1 MESAE
6 GTQRPTKAQTRNTLE
21 DRLRHYTDID
31 PFCANTGL
39 PVIVCVEEAVI
50 WPRVSIIILNWN
62 GWRDTIECLESVYHV
77 TYANYDV
84 VVVDNGSEDESI
96 EKLRDYCEGNL
107 RVESAR
113 CEYSH
118 DNKPIT
124 LTEYTEEQARDGKQI
139 GKSPPDSPSQ
149 SRLILIENQ
158 SNYGFSGGNNIGIM
172 FALKAL
178 GPDYVLLL
186 NNDVIVGPAFLSRL
200 VEVSESDAKIGIA
213 GPRIYNYSHV
223 DKIAFAGGRIN
234 LWLGQSHHVGL
245 NETDEGKHSKVAE
258 VDYIEGSCLLVKTKV
273 VEDVGMFDSA
283 YVSYWEDTD
292 WCIRANRAGYKVVYV
307 PTAQIWHKESST
319 SAGPI
324 KVYYFTRNR
333 FLFMKKHA
341 SALQI
346 TSFMIAYF
354 AIVIWYRIFVFLFYY
369 RRPNLLKPFFRAIK
383 DGISEI
389 CKRRGT

>member
-1 MESAE
+1 M
-6 GTQRPTKAQTRNTLE
+6 
-21 DRLRHYTDID
+21 
-31 PFCANTGL
+31 
-39 PVIVCVEEAVI
+39 I

-62 GWRDTIECLESVYHV
+62 SWRDTIECLESVYHV
-77 TYANYDV
+77 TYENYDV

-96 EKLRDYCEGNL
+96 ENLRDYCEGNL
-107 RVESAR
+107 RVGSAR
-113 CEYSH
+113 CEYSR

-139 GKSPPDSPSQ
+139 GKLPLDVPSK

-158 SNYGFSGGNNIGIM
+158 TNYSFSEGTNIGIT

-178 GPDYVLLL
+178 GPDHVLLL
-186 NNDVIVGPAFLSRL
+186 NNDVIVDPDFLSRL
-200 VEVSESDAKIGIA
+200 VEVSESDAKIGIV
-213 GPRIYNYSHV
+213 GPRIHNYSHPN
-223 DKIAFAGGRIN
+223 KLAFAGGRIN

-245 NETDEGKHSKVAE
+245 NETDQGKYSKVAE
-258 VDYIEGSCLLVKTKV
+258 VDFIEGSCFLVKRKV
-273 VEDVGMFDSA
+273 VEDIGMFDSA
-283 YVSYWEDTD
+283 YVAYWEDTD

-324 KVYYFTRNR
+324 KIYYYTKNR

-346 TSFMIAYF
+346 TSFMIAYL
-354 AIVIWYRIFVFLFYY
+354 AIVIWYRICVLSLYHKSP
-369 RRPNLLKPFFRAIK
+369 RLLKPYFQAVK
-383 DGISEI
+383 EGISI
-389 CKRRGT
+389 VCRK